1 MLRTICTILVGSLSM
16 IALGGLAALIS
27 LIYPGSF
34 MTMRLGKLWSRLIL
48 GCAGIRLEVRGAEH
62 IDAHAPRVYAANH
75 QSMVDIWVTLL
86 LLPVSTVYVAK
97 QSLFRIPFIGWSM
110 RASGFIAI
118 DRGNRER
125 AIGSL
130 RRAAERVRGGRSVC
144 LFPEGT
150 RSRDARLARFKKG
163 GFHLAQRAD
172 VPLVPVVI
180 SGSWRTLRPGSM
192 RIRPG
197 VVTVEFAPPIDPG
210 AFTGAGLAPL
220 IEAVHEAIA
229 SRLERAANRPAA
241 SA

>member
-1 MLRTICTILVGSLSM
+1 MLRTIGTILVGSVSM
-16 IALGGLAALIS
+16 IILGGIAAVVS

-34 MTMRLGKLWSRLIL
+34 MTMRLGKLWSWLIL
-48 GCAGIRLEVRGAEH
+48 RCAGIRLTVEGREH
-62 IDAHAPRVYAANH
+62 IDDAAPRVYVANH

-110 RASGFIAI
+110 QASGFIAI
-118 DRGNRER
+118 DRANRER

-150 RSRDARLARFKKG
+150 RSRDGKLRPFKKG
-163 GFHLAQRAD
+163 GFHLAVHAG
-172 VPLVPVVI
+172 VPLVPVAI
-180 SGSWRTLRPGSM
+180 AGSGNTLRPGAW

-197 VVTVEFAPPIDPG
+197 RVRVVFGPAFDPG
-210 AFTGAGLAPL
+210 SYGPQRLSGL
-220 IEAVHEAIA
+220 IEEVRRAI
-229 SRLERAANRPAA
+229 STRLDVAAP
-241 SA
+241 